1 MSIQNKKI
9 RVAIVGVGNCAS
21 SLIQGVEYY
30 TRLPEQK
37 SGLMADDIG
46 GYTAKNIEFVC
57 AFDIDDRKVGKP
69 LKDAMFE
76 KPNCTIILNDQI
88 TTEAPVYPSVVLDGV
103 SPLMEAYPESQRFVI
118 RESLKNTDLL
128 NRKVNYDADLV
139 AQRRQEII
147 EKLKVHQPDVL
158 INYLPVGSQVATE
171 FWAEICLELGISL
184 VNCIPVF
191 IASDPEWENRFIE
204 AGIPIIGD
212 DMRSQFGASIVSQML
227 QELAFARGHHVK
239 AHIQRNVG
247 GNTDFLNME
256 DKDRLKS
263 KKISKENVIRAQ
275 NDIRGISTEN
285 SFLHAGPSEYIAFYG
300 DNKVANFRLE
310 LEGFMGAPVI
320 FDAQLSVQDS
330 PNSAGVVID
339 AIRYVYVAREMGL
352 VGALRGPSAATQKT
366 PPEQMMF
373 SHALEECHA
382 LANRQLTES
391 TIKQKAVEKVVQEG
405 V

>member
-1 MSIQNKKI
+1 MNHKNTKI
-9 RVAIVGVGNCAS
+9 KVAIVGLGNCAS

-30 TRLPEQK
+30 TKHPEKK
-37 SGLMADDIG
+37 SGLMADNIG
-46 GYTAKNIEFVC
+46 GFTAENIEFEC
-57 AFDIDDRKVGKP
+57 GFDIDARKIGKTF
-69 LKDAMFE
+69 KEAMFA
-76 KPNCTIILNDQI
+76 KPNCTIILNDDI
-88 TTEAPVYPSVVLDGV
+88 STEAPVYPAPVLDGV
-103 SPLMEAYPESQRFVI
+103 SPLMMAYPEDQRFVI
-118 RESLKNTDLL
+118 QQDLINTDTLD
-128 NRKVNYDADLV
+128 KDAKFNQSLV
-139 AQRRQEII
+139 DEHRADII
-147 EKLKVHQPDVL
+147 EKLKKHDVEVL
-158 INYLPVGSQVATE
+158 INYLPVGSQKATE
-171 FWAEICLELGISL
+171 FWAEICIELGISF

-191 IASDPEWENRFIE
+191 IASDPVWEAKFIN
-204 AGIPIIGD
+204 AGIPLIGD
-212 DMRSQFGASIVSQML
+212 DMRSQFGASILSQML
-227 QELAFARGHHVK
+227 QELAFERGHHVK

-256 DKDRLKS
+256 DKNRLKS

-275 NDIRGISTEN
+275 NDIRGISTED

-320 FDAQLSVQDS
+320 LDAQLSVQDS

-373 SHALEECHA
+373 SHAIEECHA
-382 LANRQLTES
+382 LANRQLTATTS
-391 TIKQKAVEKVVQEG
+391 KQLKKKEPVA
-405 V
+405 